1 MRGHILG
8 LPGITKEQMVEVD
21 RIMVEDFKIPIE
33 LMMELAGYNLAK
45 LALNL
50 SKSTHLNYII
60 IAGTGN
66 NAGGGIVAARRLA
79 SWRVNVQVI
88 FPKGVNEL
96 KDIPKAQLIRARQ
109 LGIEIFNELP
119 DSSLDFEENSFFID
133 AYLGYGF
140 TPHQDDISENVFNFL
155 SNINNLLCLDIPS
168 GLDATT
174 GNNYSGI
181 NPKATLSLGFVKKG
195 LLITERKNIGE
206 LYIADIG
213 IPISIY
219 YKLLENHWNL
229 TYKKTSLEKLYLA
242 FKSNSI
248 LKAKINKS
256 RVLERSYWT
265 IS

>member
-1 MRGHILG
+1 MG
-8 LPGITKEQMVEVD
+8 LPGITREEMVEVD

-33 LMMELAGYNLAK
+33 LMMELAGLNLAI

-50 SKSTHLNYII
+50 SKNKYSNYTI
-60 IAGTGN
+60 IAGSGN

-79 SWRVNVQVI
+79 SWGLNAQII

-96 KDIPKAQLIRARQ
+96 KNIPNDQYIRAKQ

-119 DSSLDFEENSFFID
+119 KNSLGFKNDSFFID

-140 TPHQDDISENVFNFL
+140 TPRGDDISENVFNFL
-155 SNINNLLCLDIPS
+155 SDINILLSLDILS

-174 GNNYSGI
+174 GTNYSSI
-181 NPKATLSLGFVKKG
+181 TPTATLTLGFVKQG

-213 IPISIY
+213 IPLTIY
-219 YKLLENHWNL
+219 YKIFKDRWGG
-229 TYKKTSLEKLYLA
+229 TFKKTSLEKLYLG
-242 FKSNSI
+242 FKSNPI
-248 LKAKINKS
+248 QQVKINKNK
-256 RVLERSYWT
+256 VLDRKYWT

>member
-1 MRGHILG
+1 LG
-8 LPGITKEQMVEVD
+8 LPGITREEMTEVD

-45 LALNL
+45 IAVNL
-50 SKSTHLNYII
+50 SRNKYSNYII

-79 SWRVNVQVI
+79 SWGLNAQII
-88 FPKGVNEL
+88 FPKGVKEL
-96 KDIPKAQLIRARQ
+96 KNVPKDQFIRAKQ

-119 DSSLDFEENSFFID
+119 TNSLDFKNDSFYID

-140 TPHQDDISENVFNFL
+140 APRKDDISENVFNFL
-155 SNINNLLCLDIPS
+155 SNIKILLSLDIPS

-174 GNNYSGI
+174 GINYSGI
-181 NPKATLSLGFVKKG
+181 NPLATLTLGFVKQG

-206 LYIADIG
+206 IWIADIG

-219 YKLLENHWNL
+219 YKILRNHWNL
-229 TYKKTSLEKLYLA
+229 TYKKASLEKLYLA
-242 FKSNSI
+242 FKNNPI
-248 LKAKINKS
+248 QKVKMNKS
-256 RVLERSYWT
+256 EVLDNNYWT

>member
-1 MRGHILG
+1 M
-8 LPGITKEQMVEVD
+8 TEVD
-21 RIMVEDFKIPIE
+21 RIMVEDFRIPIE

-45 LALNL
+45 IALNL
-50 SKSTHLNYII
+50 SRNKYSNYII
-60 IAGTGN
+60 IAGSGN

-79 SWRVNVQVI
+79 SWGLNAQVI

-96 KDIPKAQLIRARQ
+96 KDVPKDQFIRAKQ

-119 DSSLDFEENSFFID
+119 NNSLDFKKDSFFID

-140 TPHQDDISENVFNFL
+140 TPRQDEISENVFNFL
-155 SNINNLLCLDIPS
+155 SNINILLSLDIPS

-181 NPKATLSLGFVKKG
+181 NPIATLTLGFVKQG

-219 YKLLENHWNL
+219 YKILRDHWGS
-229 TYKKTSLEKLYLA
+229 TYKKASLEKLYLA
-242 FKSNSI
+242 FKNNPIQKVKMHKSEI
-248 LKAKINKS
+248 LDN
-256 RVLERSYWT
+256 SYWT
-265 IS
+265 IG

>member
-1 MRGHILG
+1 LG
-8 LPGITKEQMVEVD
+8 LPGVTREEMTEVD
-21 RIMVEDFKIPIE
+21 RIMVEDFRIPIE

-45 LALNL
+45 IALNL
-50 SKSTHLNYII
+50 SKNKYSNYIV

-79 SWRVNVQVI
+79 SWGFNAQIV

-96 KDIPKAQLIRARQ
+96 KDIPKDQCIRAKQ
-109 LGIEIFNELP
+109 LGIEIVNKLP
-119 DSSLDFEENSFFID
+119 ENSLDFKDDSFFID

-140 TPHQDDISENVFNFL
+140 TPRQDEISENVFKFL
-155 SNINNLLCLDIPS
+155 SNINILLSLDIPS

-174 GNNYSGI
+174 GSNFSGI
-181 NPKATLSLGFVKKG
+181 KPIATLTLGFVKQG
-195 LLITERKNIGE
+195 LLITEQNNVGG

-219 YKLLENHWNL
+219 YKILRNHWDA

-242 FKSNSI
+242 FKNNSI
-248 LKAKINKS
+248 QKVKINKNQ
-256 RVLERSYWT
+256 VIDRSYWT

>member
-1 MRGHILG
+1 LG
-8 LPGITKEQMVEVD
+8 LPGITREQMAEVD
-21 RIMVEDFKIPIE
+21 RIMVEDFRIPIE
-33 LMMELAGYNLAK
+33 LMMENAGLNLAN
-45 LALNL
+45 LAINL
-50 SKSTHLNYII
+50 SKNPYSNYII

-79 SWRVNVQVI
+79 SWGVNVQII

-96 KDIPKAQLIRARQ
+96 KDVPKNQVIRAKQ
-109 LGIEIFNELP
+109 LGIEIVNGLP
-119 DSSLDFEENSFFID
+119 DDSLNFKDYSFFID

-140 TPHQDDISENVFNFL
+140 TPRQDDISDSVFNFL
-155 SNINNLLCLDIPS
+155 SNISNLLSLDIPS

-181 NPKATLSLGFVKKG
+181 NPMATLSLGFVKQG
-195 LLITERKNIGE
+195 LLITEQKNVGD
-206 LYIADIG
+206 LYVADIG

-219 YKLLENHWNL
+219 YKLLKNHWDAI
-229 TYKKTSLEKLYLA
+229 YKKTSLEKLYLA
-242 FKSNSI
+242 FKRNSI
-248 LKAKINKS
+248 LKVIMNKK